1 MTISYSFLYTTY
13 RRHWKMA
20 VSKYR
25 EVHFFLM
32 LLVFFGSI
40 FWKNILTQCSKSKIG
55 RYCIIACPNI
65 LHQIE
70 KWEISIEQKYVWI
83 VGKTLWRIC
92 NLLFFWKCKIFILY
106 KETQISKK
114 NLKVPDIVI
123 LRYIYQN
130 YNIRK
135 KYQYF
140 KLFAL

>member
-1 MTISYSFLYTTY
+1 MTIFYAFLYTTY

-32 LLVFFGSI
+32 LLVSFFGSV
-40 FWKNILTQCSKSKIG
+40 FWEKILLAD
-55 RYCIIACPNI
+55 IACPNI
-65 LHQIE
+65 LHKIE